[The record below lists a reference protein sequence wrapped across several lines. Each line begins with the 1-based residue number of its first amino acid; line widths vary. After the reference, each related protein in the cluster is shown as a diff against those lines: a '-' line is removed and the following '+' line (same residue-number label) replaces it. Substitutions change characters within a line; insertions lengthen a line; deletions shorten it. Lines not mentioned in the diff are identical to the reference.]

1 MRLGKMKRAT
11 EPAAMPTKIDLPP
24 DLEAF
29 TRTCVSSGRYSDTD
43 DVIRTALRQLKDAES
58 RRAAFNAMLDET
70 RQEVERDGTHDL
82 DDVLAEV
89 DAIIDAA
96 EREQTKR

>member
-1 MRLGKMKRAT
+1 
-11 EPAAMPTKIDLPP
+11 MPTQIDLPP

-29 TRTCVSSGRYSDTD
+29 TKACVTSGRYSDTS
-43 DVIRTALRQLKDAES
+43 DVIRTALRQLQDAES

-70 RQEVERDGTHDL
+70 RQEAARNGTHDL

-89 DAIIDAA
+89 DSIIDAA
-96 EREQTKR
+96 ERDQTKR

>member
-1 MRLGKMKRAT
+1 
-11 EPAAMPTKIDLPP
+11 MPTRIDLPP

-29 TRTCVSSGRYSDTD
+29 TRACVTSGRYSDTN
-43 DVIRTALRQLKDAES
+43 DVIRTALRKLQDAET
-58 RRAAFNAMLDET
+58 RRAAFVSMLDET
-70 RQEVERDGTHDL
+70 EAEAARDGTHDL

-96 EREQTKR
+96 VRDQAKR

>member
-1 MRLGKMKRAT
+1 ML
-11 EPAAMPTKIDLPP
+11 TKIDLPP

-29 TRTCVSSGRYSDTD
+29 TRACVTSGRFSDTN
-43 DVIRTALRQLKDAES
+43 DVIRTALRQFQSAES

-70 RQEVERDGTHDL
+70 RQEISREGTHDL
-82 DDVLAEV
+82 DDVLAEM

-96 EREQTKR
+96 VRDQTKR

>member
-1 MRLGKMKRAT
+1 
-11 EPAAMPTKIDLPP
+11 MPTRIDLPP

-29 TRTCVSSGRYSDTD
+29 TRACVSSGRYSDTN
-43 DVIRTALRQLKDAES
+43 DVIRAALRQLQNAEARS
-58 RRAAFNAMLDET
+58 AAFIKMLDET
-70 RQEVERDGTHDL
+70 EAEAARDGTHDL

-96 EREQTKR
+96 TR

>member
-1 MRLGKMKRAT
+1 
-11 EPAAMPTKIDLPP
+11 MPTKIDLPP

-29 TRTCVSSGRYSDTD
+29 TRACVTSGRYSDTN
-43 DVIRTALRQLKDAES
+43 DVIRTALRQLQNTES

-70 RQEVERDGTHDL
+70 RQEVARNGTHDI

-89 DAIIDAA
+89 DAIIEAA
-96 EREQTKR
+96 ERDQTKR